1 MPRFAL
7 VIAVVAVSFAAPF
20 IRLAEPASALTVA
33 SGRVGLAALLL
44 NVIAPYALRRFWA
57 LPPRERWLVV
67 GAGVCLGVHFGVW
80 ITSLYYTSTASSVT
94 LVAVQPVF
102 AAVLGRW
109 FLGDAVGVR
118 EGVGISIALAGTAVI
133 AGTDW
138 GVSVRA
144 LAGDGM
150 ALAGAALAAAYY
162 IIGRRMRDGMD
173 LLPYLAVVNLVAAV
187 VLFAAAGVAD
197 AKFVGFDWQVYA
209 AIAAAAVVCS
219 MLGHTLLNWSVRRS
233 PAHLV
238 TLAILGEPVGAA
250 LLAWALVS
258 EQPPWAAAIGG
269 AIILAGIG
277 VGFSKRS
284 R

>member
-1 MPRFAL
+1 MNL
-7 VIAVVAVSFAAPF
+7 
-20 IRLAEPASALTVA
+20 
-33 SGRVGLAALLL
+33 
-44 NVIAPYALRRFWA
+44 IAPYALRRFWR

-67 GAGVCLGVHFGVW
+67 ASGVFLGAHFGVW
-80 ITSLYYTSTASSVT
+80 ITSLYFTSTASSVT

-102 AAVLGRW
+102 AAVFGRW
-109 FLGDAVGVR
+109 FLGDRVGVR
-118 EGVGISIALAGTAVI
+118 EGIGIGIALVGTAVI

-138 GVSVRA
+138 SVSVRA

-162 IIGRRMRDGMD
+162 IVGRRMREGMD
-173 LLPYLAVVNLVAAV
+173 LLPYLAVVNLIAAV

-197 AKFVGFDWQVYA
+197 VRYLGFDWEVYA
-209 AIAAAAVVCS
+209 AIAAATVVCS

-250 LLAWALVS
+250 LLTWALVS
-258 EQPPWAAAIGG
+258 EQPPWAAAVGG

-284 R
+284 T